1 MSNIK
6 FKDNADNIIK
16 INHPVKLFSLDDDSY
31 VNLGYGFYVFN
42 YLGGMV
48 SKIRKLDPKV
58 TTHIDTLD
66 NIFVNISMDTFNE
79 LLSNASFAYTGEVHG
94 KIKNKCKIIVK
105 IDTSSSE
112 IEFDT
117 SILNPYTISCDGV
130 SDNIL
135 LYLDKGINFSYN
147 INTNDLTSLDNQPL
161 DCTKVISSGSIVSL
175 LDGVTKGNN
184 VKKL

>member
-6 FKDNADNIIK
+6 FKDNTDNIIK
-16 INHPVKLFSLDDDSY
+16 INHPVKFFNLENDSY
-31 VNLGYGFYVFN
+31 TDLGCGYYVFN

-48 SKIRKLDPKV
+48 SKVRKLDPKV

-66 NIFVNISMDTFNE
+66 NIFVNISMDTFNDF
-79 LLSNASFAYTGEVHG
+79 LSNASVAYIGEVRG
-94 KIKNKCKIIVK
+94 KIRNKCKIIVK
-105 IDTSSSE
+105 IDISSSE
-112 IEFDT
+112 IKFDT
-117 SILNPYTISCDGV
+117 SILNPYTISCDCV
-130 SDNIL
+130 NDSIL
-135 LYLDKGINFSYN
+135 LYLDKGINFFYN

-161 DCTKVISSGSIVSL
+161 DCTEVISSCSIISL